1 MKFNVEGMHCGH
13 CVRAITRAIHALNAE
28 ARVDVD
34 LSAGTV
40 VVTGDLGAEQAA
52 AAIAAAGYAVT
63 ATTPA

>member
-1 MKFNVEGMHCGH
+1 MKFTVEGMHCGH

-34 LSAGTV
+34 LGAGTV

>member
-1 MKFNVEGMHCGH
+1 MKFTVEGMHCGL

-34 LSAGTV
+34 LGAGTV

-52 AAIAAAGYAVT
+52 AVIAAAGYAVT

>member
-1 MKFNVEGMHCGH
+1 MKFTVEGMHCGH

-34 LSAGTV
+34 LGAGTV

-52 AAIAAAGYAVT
+52 AVIAAAGYAVT